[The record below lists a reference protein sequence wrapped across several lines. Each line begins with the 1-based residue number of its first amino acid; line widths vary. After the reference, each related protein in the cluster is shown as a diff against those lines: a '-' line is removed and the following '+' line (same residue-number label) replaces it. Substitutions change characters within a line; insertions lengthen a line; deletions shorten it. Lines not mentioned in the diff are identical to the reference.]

1 MIIYLQTI
9 GIRSNKTIIIRIFN
23 LLTQIIFFLIN
34 VIPSYYVLYKCIH
47 EKDNRTTEKD
57 IEKIKHNQII
67 HKIIITMNNSRSFN
81 CVLILT
87 FQFTH
92 F

>member
-9 GIRSNKTIIIRIFN
+9 GIRSNKRIIIRIFN
-23 LLTQIIFFLIN
+23 LLTQIKLFFKIN

-47 EKDNRTTEKD
+47 EKDNRTTQKD

-67 HKIIITMNNSRSFN
+67 YKIIIKMNNSNSFN
-81 CVLILT
+81 CVL
-87 FQFTH
+87 
-92 F
+92 

>member
-23 LLTQIIFFLIN
+23 LLTQIIN

-67 HKIIITMNNSRSFN
+67 YKIIIKMNNSRSFD